1 MNKPQ
6 PISNIPSKNKN
17 VIKIVISSK
26 VMNGLKIAISV
37 TGENTTNSF
46 IIPIITNKIPNDS
59 IKLNLI
65 TLSPTTVSA

>member
-37 TGENTTNSF
+37 TGDDTTNSF
-46 IIPIITNKIPNDS
+46 IIPIITNKIPKNS